1 MGFADPLPPSPRAA
15 ARGSFACVLL
25 LCGFAAATAAV
36 AGSGDAPVPL
46 TALLAEA
53 ARNSP
58 ALDAARQRALA
69 ARARVAP
76 AGALDDPM
84 FEAGIVNAALSP
96 LSLRREDM
104 SMQMVG
110 LGQRLPFPGK
120 RALRS
125 AVAEAGAAAQDAGAD
140 DAQDRLIRDIREGY
154 EELAT
159 VASLHTIVESTRT
172 ALAEYVSVA
181 EARYATGSA
190 TQSDILQ
197 ADAELARVRAELLA
211 LDRRRIEAQMLLAAL
226 VGRDP
231 GAPPIVATPQRL
243 TAPPHDIETLMQT
256 ATTSPRFIEL
266 AQESRQAQESV
277 ALARREYYPDVDL
290 RLQYGRRERSL
301 DGLPRDDMITL
312 TFAVNLP
319 VWRRQRLEPRV
330 AEARAMVAE
339 RAAMERA
346 QALETRAQIARGHAA
361 ATQARRTVEL
371 CDTAL
376 LPTSAAAVNATLAA
390 YRNGQV
396 GFATLLEARLKL
408 HEAEATRVAAI
419 GEHNRAVAELDYL
432 TGHRPGPLEE
442 TP

>member
-1 MGFADPLPPSPRAA
+1 MGFANHRLTTLRAA
-15 ARGSFACVLL
+15 ARTTLARALL
-25 LCGFAAATAAV
+25 LCGFAAATATA
-36 AGSGDAPVPL
+36 AGTADPPVTL
-46 TALLAEA
+46 AALLVEA

-69 ARARVAP
+69 AQARVAP

-84 FEAGIVNAALSP
+84 FEAGMVNAALSP
-96 LSLRREDM
+96 LSLRRDDM

-110 LGQRLPFPGK
+110 LSQRLPFPGK

-125 AVAEAGAAAQDAGAD
+125 AVAEAGAAAQGAGAD
-140 DAQDRLIRDIREGY
+140 DAQDRLVRDIRQGY

-159 VASLHTIVESTRT
+159 VDSLRAIVESTRA

-197 ADAELARVRAELLA
+197 AEAELARVRAELLA
-211 LDRRRIEAQMLLAAL
+211 LDRRRIEAQALLAGL

-243 TAPPHDIETLMQT
+243 AAPPRDVETLAQ
-256 ATTSPRFIEL
+256 AAATSPRFIEL

-290 RLQYGRRERSL
+290 RLQYGRRERSP
-301 DGLPRDDMITL
+301 DGLPRDDVITL

-330 AEARAMVAE
+330 AEARALVAE
-339 RAAMERA
+339 RTAMERA
-346 QALETRAQIARGHAA
+346 QALESRAQIARSHAA

-371 CDTAL
+371 CDSML
-376 LPTSAAAVNATLAA
+376 LPASSAAVNATLAS
-390 YRNGQV
+390 YRNGQA

-408 HEAEATRVAAI
+408 HEAEAARVAAV
-419 GEHNRAVAELDYL
+419 GEHNRAIAELDYL
-432 TGHRPGPLEE
+432 AGRRPEVLEE
-442 TP
+442 SP